1 MAELPAKRFDKTPIK
16 AASANKIEIYP
27 RPSAP
32 HMRVDKTTNPKE
44 AKRPMTLENMVVL
57 ISL

>member
-1 MAELPAKRFDKTPIK
+1 MAELPAKILEITAIK
-16 AASANKIEIYP
+16 AASASKIEMYP

-32 HMRVDKTTNPKE
+32 QIRVDKTTKPKE
-44 AKRPMTLENMVVL
+44 AKRPMTLDESVDF